1 MERFNTKWR
10 RYACNINQKW
20 KLQRET
26 CLKESVSLLW
36 TCWDSGKGGNHV
48 QTKTDIA
55 FRTQQNYMD
64 KGYTNLGVPQTF
76 PIADIIEVSFA
87 FSRESRNE
95 SFRTLVNTKSNEC
108 EMKEKIIETLRESMN
123 WKCMISQN
131 PGMER
136 ISSQK
141 IQ

>member
-1 MERFNTKWR
+1 
-10 RYACNINQKW
+10 
-20 KLQRET
+20 
-26 CLKESVSLLW
+26 
-36 TCWDSGKGGNHV
+36 
-48 QTKTDIA
+48 
-55 FRTQQNYMD
+55 MD